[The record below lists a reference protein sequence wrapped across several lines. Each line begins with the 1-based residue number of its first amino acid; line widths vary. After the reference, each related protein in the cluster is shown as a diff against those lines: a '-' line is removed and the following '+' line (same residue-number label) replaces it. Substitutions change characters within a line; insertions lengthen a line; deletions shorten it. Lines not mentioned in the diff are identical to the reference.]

1 MSLFD
6 TFASD
11 CAYIL
16 NDIGR
21 TVTFRSQE
29 VKAVVADPAV
39 SNALVIGG
47 LSEAGSNQSFK
58 FLRSAYAANLPQT
71 GEIILFDGKKWVIE
85 TVEQRPLSPWAK
97 CNCRPWES

>member
-6 TFASD
+6 IFAAD

-21 TVTFRSQE
+21 TVSFRGVD
-29 VKAVVADPAV
+29 VKAVVSDPGVAD
-39 SNALVIGG
+39 ALVIGG
-47 LSEAGSNQSFK
+47 FSEAGSNQSFK
-58 FLRSAYAANLPQT
+58 FLRSAYAANLPQS
-71 GEIILFDGKKWVIE
+71 GEIITFAGRKWVIE

-97 CNCRPWES
+97 CNCRPFDS